1 MWWQGIMLHC
11 SSLLPVYSLRP
22 ERWSKPI
29 QSQANHIERHGNTHI
44 DRKQSG
50 RIFHELEFIDCE
62 QRLATDISMRQ
73 GIKSRAP
80 THSNKVSWEK
90 EWTYVRKIFH
100 IRAILLCFLGDSGLI
115 DLFAAISLGDQTVK
129 LWSVNDGDS
138 DLSNYGEK
146 ERQTTPN
153 WVWIRSR

>member
-1 MWWQGIMLHC
+1 MLHC

-90 EWTYVRKIFH
+90 E
-100 IRAILLCFLGDSGLI
+100 
-115 DLFAAISLGDQTVK
+115 
-129 LWSVNDGDS
+129 
-138 DLSNYGEK
+138 
-146 ERQTTPN
+146 
-153 WVWIRSR
+153 